1 MSDIHTDL
9 YDGFTIHW
17 EDSDLGFGQ
26 FYFYRYEN
34 ASTGEFKIKCSN
46 ELMSKEYIKKVLCAM
61 VDNCELE
68 C

>member
-1 MSDIHTDL
+1 MSDICTELHN
-9 YDGFTIHW
+9 GFGISW
-17 EDSDLGFGQ
+17 SDPEKGFGQ
-26 FYFYRYEN
+26 FAFYFGN
-34 ASTGEFKIKCSN
+34 GGEKVICSN